1 MVLQLLQG
9 HFWNAGCLAYNN
21 TLLYSSWALVS
32 EKIEGRRRKIY
43 SRCISKSGLGG
54 SWMSELNRKYACMPL
69 DSVFS
74 KEKKERQIG

>member
-1 MVLQLLQG
+1 MKLNSNEQKQNSLTRIMVLQLLQG

-43 SRCISKSGLGG
+43 S
-54 SWMSELNRKYACMPL
+54 SWHVYPSQA
-69 DSVFS
+69 
-74 KEKKERQIG
+74 